1 MTTRETVVYL
11 ILAAGLLA
19 MPLGAFGLFAALHAE
34 EPIGRRTRALIGLY
48 ALGVLLCAFSLVLDN
63 RWYLGAPLA
72 LLLFPIDN
80 ALRRSDEPQHQS
92 GSDTLDDLH

>member
-19 MPLGAFGLFAALHAE
+19 MPLGAFGLFAALRAE
-34 EPIGRRTRALIGLY
+34 EPIDRRTRVLIALY
-48 ALGVLLCAFSLVLDN
+48 ALGVLFCAFSLVLDA

-72 LLLFPIDN
+72 LLLFPLDK
-80 ALRRSDEPQHQS
+80 ALRRSDQPQQNP
-92 GSDTLDDLH
+92 GGDTFDDLR